1 MDNQTRNASRGDEIK
16 NKNVRFVIL
25 REGLIHI
32 QICCNLS
39 PEEMRERKKEVEAL
53 LPFAG
58 TTKGWHIILE
68 GDNPFDEESLLPVP
82 CADDEGHWHY
92 ICLC

>member
-1 MDNQTRNASRGDEIK
+1 MKKKNIRFMVLQESMTR
-16 NKNVRFVIL
+16 L
-25 REGLIHI
+25 

-39 PEEMRERKKEVEAL
+39 PEEMRERKKEAEEL

-58 TTKGWHIILE
+58 TKLGWQVELDMKEIA
-68 GDNPFDEESLLPVP
+68 PVP